1 MSATPTS
8 THELDARD
16 KESESAQQDPASDD
30 VQTTTPEPQAAEAE
44 KAAGRKV
51 TGIRWVLVC
60 LGLYATALMYGLDTT
75 IAADIQAAVTETFDE
90 VSQIAWIGAGFPLGS
105 VGVLLPYGAL
115 YANFNMKWLC
125 IVGIALFQV
134 GSAVCGAAPNMNALI
149 VGRVLAGAGGTGMY
163 LGTLNMFSAM
173 TSSEERGTYISGIG
187 FVWGLGAI
195 LGPLVGGGF
204 SVSAATWRWGFY
216 ISKQHPTSIVET
228 SDGMFWIAKY

>member
-8 THELDARD
+8 THELDSRD
-16 KESESAQQDPASDD
+16 KESAQQDPASDN
-30 VQTTTPEPQAAEAE
+30 VQTTPEPQAADAGI
-44 KAAGRKV
+44 AGREV
-51 TGIRWVLVC
+51 VGIRWVLVC

-75 IAADIQAAVTETFDE
+75 IAADIQAAVTETFEE

-125 IVGIALFQV
+125 ITGIALFQV
-134 GSAVCGAAPNMNALI
+134 GSAVCGAAPNMDALI
-149 VGRVLAGAGGTGMY
+149 VGRVIAGAGGTGMY

-173 TSSEERGTYISGIG
+173 TSPEERGTYISGIG

-216 ISKQHPTSIVET
+216 ISKQYQTLS
-228 SDGMFWIAKY
+228 KR